1 MFGDFLYMIGESPT
15 SKCGF
20 CGIGKDSAQH
30 TLQHCVKWDEERSQ
44 LKDAIGNDLN
54 LQQVVSKIL
63 LSRDNWTAFV
73 KFCEVMIKKEN
84 KEREEE
90 NLRI

>member
-1 MFGDFLYMIGESPT
+1 MIGKSST

-20 CGIGKDSAQH
+20 CGIDKDSAQH
-30 TLQHCVKWDEERSQ
+30 TLQHCVKWDEKRSQ

-54 LQQVVSKIL
+54 LHQVMSKIL
-63 LSRDNWTAFV
+63 LSRYNWTAFV
-73 KFCEVMIKKEN
+73 KFCETVMIKKEN

-90 NLRI
+90 NLRT